1 MKLIKDILTLDIN
14 EDIKNVID
22 LEDQSENEIQ
32 SEIESYILTDNLGKH
47 LSSFINHYNSNI
59 KETGV
64 WISGFYGSGKSYFGK
79 MLGFLLS
86 DKSINGTSARE
97 RFILRLNGL
106 KDQNF
111 IENQI
116 RSLDAHKTKVIFL
129 DIAKQDTTNG
139 LCYTLFKNFLSTL
152 GFLPNVYGYLEY
164 LMWLDNEHEE
174 FKQIVVKISGQ
185 EWHTVMK
192 NGSKVPVTMR
202 RALTSYKYSEDEY
215 KETLDHLNNTI
226 RKFSSTDFRNELEKY
241 IAKVDDEKLVF
252 MFDEASEALG
262 QKKFALME
270 LEGLSESLSNSTLSS
285 KVWVLAIAQ
294 EKLDDVI
301 NNSNVNKSLL
311 TKVTDR
317 FKTKLHLE
325 STEVDKIIRQRI
337 LQKKEEDF
345 QSLKTYYAKNEGLLA
360 DASNLKAVFP
370 TRVESAEEFA
380 TYYPFHKYQF
390 KLLQNFLFSSKALA
404 STQVAARG
412 MIITTFD
419 IMRRQLFDVPLH
431 QFATASDICCQAQT
445 SPPADLVN
453 RYDTAN
459 LILGTSVPEGRKIL
473 EVIHLLTES
482 DLVKATS
489 ESITKTYI
497 RDVNDYY
504 KIKPKMDE
512 ALQVLVD
519 AKLLLLT
526 NGVYK
531 ITSDLEGRLL
541 EDMKDFPVEL
551 FNKKRD
557 FIDFLKKFQP
567 LRSLSAVTD
576 GSNTYSFN
584 ISTDLD
590 DEIVTA
596 SNKKL
601 RLVVTGLFNINDE
614 YRDYVERIKLENQSN
629 KETIILIPDNKDFN
643 RIDTL
648 LTEVKRFKFMD
659 EKYSNDADPNVRQIV
674 KDFNLIREE
683 KEKEL
688 TTLIQN
694 AYLKGICIY
703 LFDENKLEEDTF
715 KSIITDSQKRLIR
728 NVFTKRL
735 SDQLS
740 ESIGPKIITESQN
753 EKLHKYFSGDDFKF
767 FDTTGNFIG
776 DHLKVTEEVTSRIK
790 TTFADGKS
798 LESDLL
804 LPPTGYSYGT
814 ISTTLAV
821 LFRAGKLVAKYNGQD
836 LFSYKDKLAADI
848 FATSKNF
855 QKASFKFISKSL
867 SAVQKK
873 DMVQI
878 LHELQY
884 KDKTGEQVDW
894 NTNDFELVK
903 ATGILADYY
912 LSIIK
917 FSIQKVEHY
926 HQLFP
931 GIETDKV
938 NLMLFTSLL
947 TENNYIGK
955 AEYFIQEAI
964 TFKTAVKNIEKTE
977 KFIEKNLQKAHGL
990 RRFIDQLA
998 IELNK
1003 SGELKDTLKNQ
1014 IDQFNLAYNEN
1025 LRDRFS
1031 EIMEIA
1037 QNIRDNY
1044 FNLMSKAN
1052 EHMAQKYTAI
1062 KAQAEELLKTIGKF
1076 PEEPNKKNITDT
1088 KAIITYA
1095 QQRIFPSVSLE
1106 FHIACKNSNF
1116 TLSEI
1121 HNYIELASNQEAKIF
1136 VIQNNIIEI
1145 ALEPPAKGSIEIPK
1159 GNAQEPTPKL
1169 PRKVKLSIPKSRMTV
1184 KEYRNIL
1191 AEQIKQL
1198 SGLDNNDEI
1207 DLTINN

>member
-1 MKLIKDILTLDIN
+1 MSLIKDILTLDIN

-47 LSSFINHYNSNI
+47 LSSFINQYNSNI

-116 RSLDAHKTKVIFL
+116 RSLDAHQTKVVFL

-139 LCYTLFKNFLSTL
+139 LCFTLFKNFLSTL

-164 LMWLDNEHEE
+164 LMWLDDAHEE
-174 FKQIVVKISGQ
+174 FKQRVLKISGS
-185 EWHTVMK
+185 EWRIVMK
-192 NGSKVPVTMR
+192 DGSKVPTAMR
-202 RALTSYKYSEDEY
+202 RALVSYKYSEQEY
-215 KETLDHLNNTI
+215 TETLSHLNSSI
-226 RKFSSTDFRNELEKY
+226 KQFSPTDFRNELEKY
-241 IAKVDDEKLVF
+241 VSKVKDEKVVF

-262 QKKFALME
+262 QKKFNLLE

-301 NNSNVNKSLL
+301 NNSNVNKSML

-337 LQKKEEDF
+337 LQKKDDAF
-345 QSLKTYYAKNEGLLA
+345 QNLKAYYAKNEGQLA
-360 DASNLKAVFP
+360 DASNLKAIFP

-419 IMRRQLFDVPLH
+419 IMRRQLADVPLH
-431 QFATASDICCQAQT
+431 QFATAFDICNQAQT
-445 SPPADLVN
+445 APPADLVN
-453 RYDTAN
+453 RYDNAN
-459 LILGTSVPEGRKIL
+459 QILGSSLLEGRKIL
-473 EVIHLLTES
+473 EVIHFLSES
-482 DLVKATS
+482 DLVKATT
-489 ESITKTYI
+489 ESITKSYI
-497 RDVNDYY
+497 RDLNDYY
-504 KIKPKMDE
+504 KVKPLIED
-512 ALQVLVD
+512 ALQILVD
-519 AKLLLLT
+519 AKILLIT

-531 ITSDLEGRLL
+531 ITSDLEGKLL
-541 EDMKDFPVEL
+541 DDMKDFPVEL

-557 FIDFLKKFQP
+557 FIEYLKKFQP
-567 LRSLSAVTD
+567 LRSLGTVTD
-576 GSNTYSFN
+576 GSNSYGFN

-590 DEIVTA
+590 DEIVTS

-614 YRDYVERIKLENQSN
+614 YSAYVERVKLENQSN
-629 KETIILIPDNKDFN
+629 KETIILIPDNSNFN

-659 EKYSNDADPNVRQIV
+659 EKYGNDPDPNVRQIV

-688 TTLIQN
+688 TTLIQKC
-694 AYLKGICIY
+694 YLNGISIY
-703 LFDENKLEEDTF
+703 LFDENKLNEDTF
-715 KSIITDSQKRLIR
+715 KNLITESQKKLIR
-728 NVFTKRL
+728 NVYTKRL

-740 ESIGPKIITESQN
+740 ESIGPKIIIESQS
-753 EKLHKYFSGDDFKF
+753 EKLHKYFSGNDFKF
-767 FDTTGNFIG
+767 FDTSGNFIG
-776 DHLKVTEEVTSRIK
+776 DHLKVTEEVTAKIK

-798 LESDLL
+798 LESELL

-814 ISTTLAV
+814 VATTLAV
-821 LFRAGKLVAKYNGQD
+821 LFRAGKLVAKYNGHD
-836 LFSYKDKLAADI
+836 LFSYKDNLAGDI

-855 QKASFKFISKSL
+855 QKASFKFVSKSL
-867 SAVQKK
+867 TAAQKNE
-873 DMVQI
+873 MVQI
-878 LHELQY
+878 LHDLSY
-884 KDKTGEQVDW
+884 KAKTGEQVDW

-903 ATGILADYY
+903 ATGKLADYY

-917 FSIQKVEHY
+917 FSIQKVEHS

-931 GIETDKV
+931 GVETDKAA
-938 NLMLFTSLL
+938 LMQFTSLL
-947 TENNYIGK
+947 TENNYIEK

-964 TFKTAVKNIEKTE
+964 SFKTAAKSIEKTE
-977 KFIEKNLQKAHGL
+977 KFIEKSLPKAHGL
-990 RRFIDQLA
+990 RRFIDMLT

-1003 SGELKDTLKNQ
+1003 SGELKDTLQSQ
-1014 IDQFNLAYNEN
+1014 IDQFNLAYNDN
-1025 LRDRFS
+1025 LRDRFA
-1031 EIMEIA
+1031 EILDIA
-1037 QNIRDNY
+1037 QGIRDNY
-1044 FNLMSKAN
+1044 YNLMTKAN
-1052 EHMAQKYTAI
+1052 EQMTQKYGVI
-1062 KAQAEELLKTIGKF
+1062 KGLAEDLLKTIGKY
-1076 PEEPNKKNITDT
+1076 PAEPNKQNISDA

-1106 FHIACKNSNF
+1106 FHIACQNSHF

-1121 HNYIELASNQEAKIF
+1121 RSNIELASKQEDKLF
-1136 VIQNNIIEI
+1136 MIQNNIIETSP
-1145 ALEPPAKGSIEIPK
+1145 EPPAKDNTSDPG
-1159 GNAQEPTPKL
+1159 GNVKEPPAPKL
-1169 PRKVKLSIPKSRMTV
+1169 PRKVKLSIAKTRMTV

-1191 AEQIKQL
+1191 AEQLKQL
-1198 SGLDNNDEI
+1198 SGMDNNDEI
-1207 DLTINN
+1207 DLTIN